1 MKHLILI
8 LAVSFLVR
16 VKVPWGV
23 DVTYK
28 GVQNYTLGAYG
39 HYWELTLSDGRKA
52 IVPTFW
58 ATIEEEQEKK

>member
-1 MKHLILI
+1 MKNMILI
-8 LAVSFLVR
+8 LMVTFLVR

-28 GVQNYTLGAYG
+28 GVQSYTLGQYG
-39 HYWELTLSDGRKA
+39 HYWELVLSDGRKA

-58 ATIEEEQEKK
+58 ATIEEEQVK

>member
-1 MKHLILI
+1 MKKLMIL
-8 LAVSFLVR
+8 LVLTFLVR

-28 GVQNYTLGAYG
+28 GVQSYTLGAYG
-39 HYWELTLSDGRKA
+39 HYWELVLEDGRKA

-58 ATIEEEQEKK
+58 ATIEEEKGK